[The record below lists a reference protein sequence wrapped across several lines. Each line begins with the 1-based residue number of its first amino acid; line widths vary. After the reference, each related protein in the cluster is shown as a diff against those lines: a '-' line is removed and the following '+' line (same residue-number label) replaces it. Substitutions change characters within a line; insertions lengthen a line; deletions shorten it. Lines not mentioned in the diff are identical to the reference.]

1 MTDRQSPRSAVLV
14 AAVLGIAGVGLIG
27 SGIGLLLSGD
37 GDVPEPTVT
46 TVPTAAPT
54 TTSPGP
60 TTTVLAPPTTAAAP
74 LAFVVISDDSGTMR
88 LEVPAAWADVST
100 SAWTRQGEEI
110 GPSIAAAVD
119 RPAWVEGW
127 DTPGLF
133 VGVTTRIGPEEAH
146 GDFSGACLPDRTET
160 IVAGEYSGTGDWWWW
175 CGDGASSFF
184 VAVLDLGEGRVALFQ
199 ILDSPEALPAV
210 VERVL
215 ASFSYEE

>member
-1 MTDRQSPRSAVLV
+1 MTDRQSPRSAVV
-14 AAVLGIAGVGLIG
+14 IAVVLGLAGVGLIG

-37 GDVPEPTVT
+37 GAGDATPTTITPTVPSTTLPAPAT
-46 TVPTAAPT
+46 TVAAAPT
-54 TTSPGP
+54 T
-60 TTTVLAPPTTAAAP
+60 VAPIAYVP
-74 LAFVVISDDSGTMR
+74 VSDDSGV
-88 LEVPAAWADVST
+88 LHLDVPAHWADVST

-133 VGVTTRIGPEEAH
+133 VGVTARIGPEEAH
-146 GDFSGACLPDRTET
+146 GDFSGACLRDRTES
-160 IVAGEYSGTGDWWWW
+160 IVAGGFPGTGDWWWW

-184 VAVLDLGEGRVALFQ
+184 VAVIDLGEGQVALFQ
-199 ILDSPEALPAV
+199 ILDAPEALPGV

-215 ASFSYEE
+215 ASFSYQR